1 MGGVGEQGRKL
12 FLEIVLLV
20 CLPDEVQHG
29 QAFLVFSQ
37 TQAAAQ
43 LLQKHGQRL
52 GGAQEQHG
60 VDFRDVHAFV
70 VNVHHKNETN
80 PPGNEP
86 LFGGVALLI
95 GRIAGQRYG
104 RDAVGVKIVRHEP
117 GVLDGNAEAK
127 PLYLVNIGD
136 IFQDRIHHK
145 VSAALCYH
153 AAEGVQVGQFGL
165 IITAGAPFQTAQVG
179 RIGHAEILER
189 AQQFPVNGFRQAN
202 LGGNAP
208 TEIIQNALAVH
219 TLRCG
224 SQAQQNLWLIILQQL
239 LIGGRGGMVEFV
251 HHDIIVEISPGL
263 GGKILRVE
271 GLDGNKQVFNAVHFV
286 IADQQFAEIGIFQ
299 HGTESVQALFQDF
312 FPMRHEQQAA
322 RLSGMLFAE
331 ALVIQCGDHSFA
343 GAGGGDYQVAVVTPN
358 GALGIQSVQNFLLVG
373 IGQNIQGIDPAVVG
387 LAVFFG
393 FQGAD
398 QPFPLPFIVIFKLAG
413 VPVAFKGGC
422 DLFDGLR
429 QVLSGH
435 LDVPFQT
442 AGNCRIGQVGG
453 AYIRRSKTGVP
464 VKYIGLCVQAGT
476 FGVVTDLDLRIGQ
489 RAQLLDGF
497 YVRSA
502 HIRGGDD
509 AQFAAAL
516 CKLPQLVHDEA

>member
-1 MGGVGEQGRKL
+1 MVIGGADIVQHIFCGDLFQLDITALGRRDKTLFNLSADAVGGVGEQGRKL

-224 SQAQQNLWLIILQQL
+224 SQAQQNMWLIILQQL

-271 GLDGNKQVFNAVHFV
+271 GLDGNKQVFNAVRFV

-312 FPMRHEQQAA
+312 FPMRHEQQPAGLA
-322 RLSGMLFAE
+322 GMLFTE
-331 ALVIQCGDHSFA
+331 PLVIQRRDDRFA
-343 GAGGGDYQVAVVTPN
+343 GAGGGNHQIAIVPAH
-358 GALGIQSVQNFLLVG
+358 GAFGFQLVQNFLLVG
-373 IGQNIQGIDPAVVG
+373 IRQNVQRVNAAVVG
-387 LAVFFG
+387 LAVLFG
-393 FQGAD
+393 FQGPRKAL
-398 QPFPLPFIVIFKLAG
+398 PLTFVVVLKLAG
-413 VPVAFKGGC
+413 VPVAFKGGGN
-422 DLFDGLR
+422 LIDGLR
-429 QVLSGH
+429 
-435 LDVPFQT
+435 
-442 AGNCRIGQVGG
+442 
-453 AYIRRSKTGVP
+453 
-464 VKYIGLCVQAGT
+464 
-476 FGVVTDLDLRIGQ
+476 
-489 RAQLLDGF
+489 
-497 YVRSA
+497 
-502 HIRGGDD
+502 
-509 AQFAAAL
+509 
-516 CKLPQLVHDEA
+516 